1 MRQRENYRL
10 PARLM
15 AFFTILSLTLTLGGC
30 VSIRSK
36 SASSGGT
43 LFEYLS
49 TTKDSTAFGENK
61 IYGIVSITAGSKVIK
76 VGGNGSLTGV
86 LSTLESDRDFIQ
98 NSQKI
103 LDKSTPVIV
112 DSMARTKQYLLM
124 PQINLLDDPAYGS
137 AQEESNSV
145 FDHKNVAQG
154 YKRISQERRLSQL
167 ARSLGMDGAM
177 HVDVTFGYSNEG
189 TNIGGLVDFG
199 KNYATVKIN
208 VTAVD
213 TEARVVWRASQSSI
227 ASKPVT
233 TDTEFGS
240 AVDFK
245 QLEPHLMESLRS
257 TLGKVMDDL
266 ESE

>member
-1 MRQRENYRL
+1 MRQRENNWL
-10 PARLM
+10 PVRLM
-15 AFFTILSLTLTLGGC
+15 VFFTILALTLTLGGC
-30 VSIRSK
+30 FRSK

-61 IYGIVSITAGSKVIK
+61 IYGIVSITAVPQIFQIDSD
-76 VGGNGSLTGV
+76 GSLLGAF
-86 LSTLESDRDFIQ
+86 STLASDRDFFQ

-124 PQINLLDDPAYGS
+124 PPISLLDDPAYVS
-137 AQEESNSV
+137 AQEESNSA
-145 FDHKNVAQG
+145 FDYKNIAQG
-154 YKRISQERRLSQL
+154 YKRISQERRLAQL
-167 ARSLGMDGAM
+167 ARSLGMDGAI
-177 HVDVTFGYSNEG
+177 HVDVTFGYSIDG
-189 TNIGGLVDFG
+189 TNIIGLVDFG

-213 TEARVVWRASQSSI
+213 TEARIVWKASESSI

-233 TDTEFGS
+233 TETEFGS

-266 ESE
+266 GSE